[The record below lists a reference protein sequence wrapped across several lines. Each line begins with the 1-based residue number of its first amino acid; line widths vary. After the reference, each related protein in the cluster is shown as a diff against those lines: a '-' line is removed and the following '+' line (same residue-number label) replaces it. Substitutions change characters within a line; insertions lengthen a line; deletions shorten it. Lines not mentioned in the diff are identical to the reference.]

1 MNGKSSE
8 HTTTEDLK
16 AITEAPQL
24 EEPLV
29 SASEFPTEL
38 TRSSRPIWTKP
49 IPKLL
54 TIGAVL
60 VPVFVL
66 AAFFLVGGG
75 RFKQAQKA
83 QSPTPTSEGTPK
95 TETVPEELERLR
107 EENGKLKANAAIGDQ
122 STLQSNQSNTSRQA
136 GKLPKID
143 AKATASKPTHSS
155 QTAPIASASP
165 PQIISRANPSRIIS
179 APVSQP
185 ETARPIRLSE
195 KPSRSIEPTDSQAVD
210 PMQQWQQLARLGS
223 YGSSSHPEDSSPV
236 EWSNSN
242 NSSQSTS
249 EIASNPP
256 TDAVPT
262 AQIAPTSAIPADAVW
277 TSDTTLDRATEPQN
291 SDLEARVDDPSV
303 ISGAQPKTSNS
314 SEAASDSSEVTAQV
328 PILKNEEAAILGE
341 QVQQHSLIAGETS
354 SGTLTTPLI
363 LDDSKDKSSARK
375 PQSDQFTIALSQ
387 PLTDSVGQV
396 AMPAGTQLLVQVDE
410 LSNTGQVQL
419 SATTAVW
426 DEGGSKKE
434 LTLPSR
440 VIQIRGENGKP
451 LVAQQFED
459 RGKEIASM
467 DAGQFLL
474 GAMRRSA
481 ELFTRSNSRIQTG
494 DNTTV
499 ITENNPKPN
508 ILAGALE
515 GGTDAVL
522 NSITARNQR
531 AIQEME
537 KRSNIRFIESGQ
549 PVQIFV
555 NQSMLMPS

>member
-16 AITEAPQL
+16 AITEAPQR

-49 IPKLL
+49 IPKLM
-54 TIGAVL
+54 TIGVVL

-66 AAFFLVGGG
+66 AAFFLVNGG
-75 RFKQAQKA
+75 RVKQPQNVQSSPVLNAKNTAQ
-83 QSPTPTSEGTPK
+83 
-95 TETVPEELERLR
+95 TEAVPEELERLR
-107 EENGKLKANAAIGDQ
+107 KENGTLKANAAIGDQ
-122 STLQSNQSNTSRQA
+122 NTLQSHQKNAGRQA
-136 GKLPKID
+136 GKIPKID
-143 AKATASKPTHSS
+143 AKPTASNPTRSS
-155 QTAPIASASP
+155 QPVASDST
-165 PQIISRANPSRIIS
+165 PQIISRANPPRIVS
-179 APVSQP
+179 APAAQREPAQFIQP
-185 ETARPIRLSE
+185 SEKTARTID
-195 KPSRSIEPTDSQAVD
+195 PTGSQAVD
-210 PMQQWQQLARLGS
+210 PMQQWQQLARVGS

-242 NSSQSTS
+242 NSIPSTPAV
-249 EIASNPP
+249 ASNSS

-262 AQIAPTSAIPADAVW
+262 AHIAPTSAISTNAVW
-277 TSDTTLDRATEPQN
+277 TSDATLDQAAEPQN
-291 SDLEARVDDPSV
+291 SKLEGNVDNSFV
-303 ISGAQPKTSNS
+303 ISAQPNTSDP
-314 SEAASDSSEVTAQV
+314 ETASNFSEVAAQV
-328 PILKNEEAAILGE
+328 PILRNEEAAILAD
-341 QVQQHSLIAGETS
+341 QVQQHSLIAGATS
-354 SGTLTTPLI
+354 LGTLTTPII
-363 LDDSKDKSSARK
+363 LDDVNNNHNARK

-387 PLTDSVGQV
+387 PLINSAGQV

-410 LSNTGQVQL
+410 LSQTGQVEV

-426 DEGGSKKE
+426 DEGGFKKE
-434 LTLPSR
+434 LTLPSG

-459 RGKEIASM
+459 RGKAIASM

-474 GAMRRSA
+474 GAVRRSA

-494 DNTTV
+494 NGTTV
-499 ITENNPKPN
+499 VTEDNPTPN

-515 GGTDAVL
+515 GGTDAIL
-522 NSITARNQR
+522 DSITARNQR
-531 AIQEME
+531 AIQDME
-537 KRSNIRFIESGQ
+537 KRSSIHLIESGQ

-555 NQSMLMPS
+555 NQSMRLPS

>member
-8 HTTTEDLK
+8 DTTTEDLK
-16 AITEAPQL
+16 TITQAPHL

-29 SASEFPTEL
+29 SANEFPAKL
-38 TRSSRPIWTKP
+38 TRSGRPIWTRP
-49 IPKLL
+49 IPKLV

-75 RFKQAQKA
+75 RFKQPQKA

-95 TETVPEELERLR
+95 AETVPEELEQLR

-122 STLQSNQSNTSRQA
+122 NTLQSNQSNTGRQA

-143 AKATASKPTHSS
+143 AKTTASKPT
-155 QTAPIASASP
+155 PIASASP
-165 PQIISRANPSRIIS
+165 PQIISRANPPRIVS
-179 APVSQP
+179 TPVAQR
-185 ETARPIRLSE
+185 EAARPIRLSE
-195 KPSRSIEPTDSQAVD
+195 QPSRSIKPTDSQAID

-223 YGSSSHPEDSSPV
+223 YGSSSHSEDSSPV

-242 NSSQSTS
+242 NSIQFRS

-256 TDAVPT
+256 TNAVPT

-277 TSDTTLDRATEPQN
+277 TSDTTLDQAAEPQN
-291 SDLEARVDDPSV
+291 SDLEVRIDEPSV
-303 ISGAQPKTSNS
+303 VSEARPKTSHS
-314 SEAASDSSEVTAQV
+314 SETASNSSEVTAQI
-328 PILKNEEAAILGE
+328 PILNNEEAAILGE
-341 QVQQHSLIAGETS
+341 QIQQHSLIAGATS
-354 SGTLTTPLI
+354 SGTLTTPII
-363 LDDSKDKSSARK
+363 LGDPKDKSSARK

-410 LSNTGQVQL
+410 LSNTGQIQL

-426 DEGGSKKE
+426 DEGGLKKE

-451 LVAQQFED
+451 LVAQQFD
-459 RGKEIASM
+459 NRGKEITSM

-522 NSITARNQR
+522 NSVTARNQR